1 MLEWLLKPGK
11 KAVAR
16 ASPAGP
22 LPGTSEKIGLAL
34 RHHQAG
40 RLAQAE
46 ALYRE
51 VLVPDPQNID
61 ALHFLGVIA
70 HQQGRH
76 GQAEELISRAL
87 LRDSSN
93 TPAYSNLG
101 NALQAQGKLQEA
113 IDCYQRALAL
123 APDYVDALVNLG
135 AAFSAQGELERAV
148 GCYQKAVELNPDFPA
163 AYNNLAMT
171 LLGLRRPDEAIENCL
186 RALRLRPDSAE
197 LKFGLSMVKLLLG
210 DYESGLALYE
220 SRLEKD
226 ALSQTV
232 GGALQARLE
241 DLRALPRWQGEPG
254 AGRVLLIWMDEGLGD
269 AIMMMRYFPMLKDF
283 GFGKVVV
290 YCEDALVRIMQR
302 LPGVDEVVSR
312 GQPVKVDCHFP
323 MSSLPLMFR
332 TRVDTI
338 PNRIPYLPVP
348 EELRRKWADRLAAV
362 EPPRVGLVWAG
373 RKDNPKDSVRSVRLE
388 KFFPLLDVAGIKFF
402 SLQKEAA
409 AGQIEETGFKLIDY
423 MDECSDLLETSAL
436 VENLDLVVSV
446 DTATVHLAGALGRP
460 VWLLN
465 RFESEW
471 RWMLDREDS
480 PWYPTMRIFTQP
492 RGGNWDD
499 VLADV
504 ASALRSHFSLVPA
517 PR

>member
-1 MLEWLLKPGK
+1 MT
-11 KAVAR
+11 
-16 ASPAGP
+16 
-22 LPGTSEKIGLAL
+22 TSEKIGSAL
-34 RHHQAG
+34 QHHQAG

-51 VLVPDPQNID
+51 VLALDPQNID

-76 GQAEELISRAL
+76 KQAEELISRAL
-87 LRDSSN
+87 LHDSSN

-101 NALQAQGKLQEA
+101 NALEAQGKLREA
-113 IDCYQRALAL
+113 IDCYQRALVL

-148 GCYQKAVELNPDFPA
+148 DCYRKALKLKPDFPA
-163 AYNNLAMT
+163 AYNNLAIT
-171 LLGLRRPDEAIENCL
+171 LLGLRRPDEAVENCL
-186 RALRLRPDSAE
+186 RALQLRPDSAE
-197 LKFGLSMVKLLLG
+197 LKYGLSMVKLLLG
-210 DYESGLALYE
+210 DYESGLALFE

-226 ALSQTV
+226 ALPQAAR
-232 GGALQARLE
+232 GPLQASLE
-241 DLRALPRWQGEPG
+241 DLRNLPRWQGEPG
-254 AGRVLLIWMDEGLGD
+254 AGRDLLIWTDQGLGD
-269 AIMMMRYFPMLKDF
+269 AIMLMRYLLMLKDF
-283 GFGKVVV
+283 GFRKVVV
-290 YCEDALVRIMQR
+290 YCDDALVRIMQS

-312 GQPVKVDCHFP
+312 GQPVKVNCHFP
-323 MSSLPLMFR
+323 MASLPLVFR

-338 PNRIPYLPVP
+338 PNKIPYLPVP
-348 EELRRKWADRLAAV
+348 EELKRKWADRLAAV
-362 EPPRVGLVWAG
+362 EPPRVGLAWAG
-373 RKDNPKDSVRSVRLE
+373 RKENPKDSLRSVRLE
-388 KFFPLLDVAGIKFF
+388 KFSPLLDVAGIRFF
-402 SLQKEAA
+402 SLQKGEA
-409 AGQIEETGFKLIDY
+409 AGQIEETGFNLIDY
-423 MDECSDLLETSAL
+423 MDECGDLLETSAL
-436 VENLDLVVSV
+436 VENLDVVVSV

-492 RGGNWDD
+492 RGGNWND

-504 ASALRSHFSLVPA
+504 ASALRSHFRFSRQSKSVSGT
-517 PR
+517 

>member
-1 MLEWLLKPGK
+1 VTLEWLFKPGK
-11 KAVAR
+11 KAVPGT
-16 ASPAGP
+16 SPAGP
-22 LPGTSEKIGLAL
+22 PPETSEKIGLAL
-34 RHHQAG
+34 QHHQAG

-46 ALYRE
+46 TLYRE
-51 VLVPDPQNID
+51 VLELDPQSID

-76 GQAEELISRAL
+76 KQAEELISRAL
-87 LRDSSN
+87 LHNGSN

-113 IDCYQRALAL
+113 VDCYQRALAL

-135 AAFSAQGELERAV
+135 AAFRAQGELERAV
-148 GCYQKAVELNPDFPA
+148 GCYQKALELNPDFPA

-171 LLGLRRPDEAIENCL
+171 LLGLRRPDEAVENCL
-186 RALRLRPDSAE
+186 RALQLRPDSAE

-226 ALSQTV
+226 ALSQAAR
-232 GGALQARLE
+232 GALQARLA
-241 DLRALPRWQGEPG
+241 DLRSLPRWEGDPG
-254 AGRVLLIWMDEGLGD
+254 AGRDLLIWTDEGLGD

-283 GFGKVVV
+283 GFRKVVV
-290 YCEDALVRIMQR
+290 YCDDALVRIMQG
-302 LPGVDEVVSR
+302 LAGVDEVVAG
-312 GQPVKVDCHFP
+312 GQPVKVNCHFP

-338 PNRIPYLPVP
+338 PNKIPYLSIPQ
-348 EELRRKWADRLAAV
+348 ELKRKWADRLAAV
-362 EPPRVGLVWAG
+362 EPPRVGLAWAG
-373 RKDNPKDSVRSVRLE
+373 RKENPKDSLRSVRLE
-388 KFFPLLDVAGIKFF
+388 KFSPLLDVTGIRFL
-402 SLQKEAA
+402 SLQKGEA
-409 AGQIEETGFKLIDY
+409 AGQIEETGFKLIDC
-423 MDECSDLLETSAL
+423 MDECGDLLETSAL

-446 DTATVHLAGALGRP
+446 DTVTVHLAGALAKP

-492 RGGNWDD
+492 RGGNWNE

-504 ASALRSHFSLVPA
+504 ASALRSHF
-517 PR
+517 RT

>member
-11 KAVAR
+11 KAVA
-16 ASPAGP
+16 SPVGP
-22 LPGTSEKIGLAL
+22 PPATPEKIGLAL
-34 RHHQAG
+34 QHHHAG

-51 VLVPDPQNID
+51 VLALDPQNID
-61 ALHFLGVIA
+61 ALHFLGVVA

-87 LRDSSN
+87 LRDGSN
-93 TPAYSNLG
+93 APAYSNLG

-113 IDCYQRALAL
+113 IDCYRRALEL

-135 AAFSAQGELERAV
+135 AAFRAQGELERAV
-148 GCYQKAVELNPDFPA
+148 GCYRKAVELNPDFPA

-171 LLGLRRPDEAIENCL
+171 LLGLRRPDEALENYR
-186 RALRLRPDSAE
+186 RALQLRPESAE
-197 LKFGLSMVKLLLG
+197 LRFGLSMVKLLLG

-226 ALSQTV
+226 ALSQGV
-232 GGALQARLE
+232 GGALQARLQ

-254 AGRVLLIWMDEGLGD
+254 AGRALLIWSDEGLGD

-283 GFGKVVV
+283 GFRKMVVH
-290 YCEDALVRIMQR
+290 CEDALVRIMQS
-302 LPGVDEVVSR
+302 LPGVDEVVTGGR
-312 GQPVKVDCHFP
+312 PAKADCHFP

-338 PNRIPYLPVP
+338 PSKIPYLPVP
-348 EELRRKWADRLAAV
+348 EELRRKWAARLAAV
-362 EPPRVGLVWAG
+362 APPRVGLAWAG
-373 RKDNPKDSVRSVRLE
+373 RKENPKDSVRSVRLE
-388 KFFPLLDVAGIKFF
+388 KFSPLLDVAGIRFF
-402 SLQKEAA
+402 SLQKGEA
-409 AGQIEETGFKLIDY
+409 AGQIEETGFELIDY

-446 DTATVHLAGALGRP
+446 DTATVHLAGALGKP

-480 PWYPTMRIFTQP
+480 PWYPTMRIFTQT
-492 RGGNWDD
+492 RGGNWDG

-504 ASALRSHFSLVPA
+504 ASALRSRFSPVPA
-517 PR
+517 KPA